1 MNRNQPP
8 RWVTTLLSWWADPNT
23 LEEVEGDLLELYAYW
38 VQTVGV
44 RKANW
49 RYALSALKL
58 VRPLAKRETHYPTT
72 YIYSPTMIQNY
83 FKIAFRNLLKYK
95 GYSFINIFGLAT
107 GMAVAI
113 LIGLWVWDEL
123 SFNKYHKNYE
133 HIAQIVQQRTVN
145 GEIKTNLGVPI
156 PLGKELRTS
165 YPNDF
170 KQVLMSSWTNKHIL
184 TFGDAKY
191 TKTGNFMSPETPQVL
206 SLKMRQG
213 TWAGLKEQSSIL
225 LSESTAKALFGKDN
239 PMDKLIKIDNEL
251 NVKVTGVYEDLPYNT
266 DFKEL
271 NFIAPWELYVASTE
285 WVKEAQDLSEWGQ
298 NSFQIFVEI
307 AQNAQYKAVSEK
319 IKNIK
324 LTKGDKNELKFM
336 PKIILHPMSRWH
348 LYSEWENGVNT
359 GGRVQFVWL
368 FGIIGAFVLLL
379 ACINFMNLS
388 TARSEKRAKE
398 VGIRKAIG
406 SVRSQ
411 LIGQFYSESF
421 LVVAIAFVFSLL
433 LVILILPLFN
443 QVADKQMTILWS
455 NPAFWV
461 FGIGFVVLTSL
472 VAGSY
477 PAIFLSSFQ
486 PIKALKWVGCSSRIG
501 WGRLSAMPRKVLV
514 VLQFTVSV
522 TLIIGTL
529 VVYRQIIHAKNRP
542 IGYTREGLVTVYAST
557 ADIHEHLEAFR
568 NDLVETGTVLSVAE
582 SQSPA
587 TDIWSNNT
595 GFTWKGKDPGLQA
608 DFATIGISHAFGAT
622 VGWKFVDG
630 RDFSKAF
637 ASDSAGFVL
646 NETAAKFIGL
656 KNPVGEIIKW
666 GDRDFKVIG
675 IVKDMI
681 MTSPYEPV
689 KQSIFYIRKRAM
701 NFITIRV
708 NPASTT
714 PKALKN
720 IETVFKH
727 YSPASPFEYTF
738 VDQEYGLKFA
748 AEERIGQLAS
758 FFAILT
764 IFISCL
770 GLFGLASFVA
780 EQRTKE
786 IGIRKV
792 LGASVANLWQLL
804 SKDFI
809 VLVLI
814 SCCIAA
820 PIAYYFMNEWI
831 QKYKYRTDISWWIFV
846 AVGSGALTI
855 TLLTVSFQAI
865 KAALMNPVKSL
876 KSE

>member
-1 MNRNQPP
+1 MNQKPP
-8 RWVTTLLSWWADPNT
+8 RWASTLLSWWANPNT
-23 LEEVEGDLLELYAYW
+23 SEEVQGDLLELYAYW
-38 VQTVGV
+38 VQTLGKQ
-44 RKANW
+44 KADW

-58 VRPLAKRETHYPTT
+58 LRPLATRKNNYPIT
-72 YIYSPTMIQNY
+72 YIYSPTMLSNY
-83 FKIAFRNLLKYK
+83 FKIAFRNLLKHK

-107 GMAVAI
+107 GMAVAMI
-113 LIGLWVWDEL
+113 IGLWVWDEL
-123 SFNKYHKNYE
+123 SFNQYHKKYE
-133 HIAQIVQQRTVN
+133 RIAQVMHQRTVN

-165 YPNDF
+165 YASDF
-170 KQVLMSSWTNKHIL
+170 NHVLMSSWTNKHIL
-184 TFGDAKY
+184 TFGDAKF
-191 TKTGNFMSPETPQVL
+191 TKMGNYMSPKAPEVL
-206 SLKMRQG
+206 SLKMLRG
-213 TWAGLKEQSSIL
+213 TWSGLKDPSSIL
-225 LSESTAKALFGKDN
+225 LSESTAKALFGDAN
-239 PMDKLIKIDNEL
+239 PMDKLVKIDNEL
-251 NVKVTGVYEDLPYNT
+251 NVKVTGVYEDLPYNS

-271 NFIAPWELYVASTE
+271 NFIAPWDLYVSSTD
-285 WVKEAQDLSEWGQ
+285 WVKEAQDLSEWGN

-307 AQNAQYKAVSEK
+307 AQNRHHKSVSEK

-324 LTKGDKNELKFM
+324 LVKGDRDELKFT
-336 PKIILHPMSRWH
+336 PEIILHPMSRWH
-348 LYSEWENGVNT
+348 LYSEWTNGVND
-359 GGRVQFVWL
+359 GGRIQFVWL
-368 FGIIGAFVLLL
+368 FGIIGVFVLLL

-406 SVRSQ
+406 SVRGQ

-433 LVILILPLFN
+433 LALLFLPLFN
-443 QVADKQMTILWS
+443 QVADKQMAILWS
-455 NPAFWV
+455 NPLFWLSGIAFV
-461 FGIGFVVLTSL
+461 ILTSL
-472 VAGSY
+472 LAGSY

-486 PIKALKWVGCSSRIG
+486 PIKALKWVGTSSKIG
-501 WGRLSAMPRKVLV
+501 WGKPAAIPRKVLV
-514 VLQFTVSV
+514 VLQFTVSL
-522 TLIIGTL
+522 TLIIGTV

-542 IGYTREGLVTVYAST
+542 IGYNREGLVTVYAST
-557 ADIHEHLEAFR
+557 ADIHQHLDAFR
-568 NDLVETGTVLSVAE
+568 NDLVETGTVISVAE

-608 DFATIGISHAFGAT
+608 DFATIGISHDFGAT

-630 RDFSKAF
+630 RDFSKTF
-637 ASDSAGFVL
+637 ASDSGGFVI
-646 NETAAKFIGL
+646 NEAAAKFIGL
-656 KNPVGEIIKW
+656 KKPVGETIKW

-675 IVKDMI
+675 VVKNMI

-689 KQSIFYIRKRAM
+689 KQSIYYIRKRAM
-701 NFITIRV
+701 NFITVRI
-708 NPASTT
+708 NPASTAT
-714 PKALKN
+714 EALKN
-720 IETVFKH
+720 IETVFKY
-727 YSPASPFEYTF
+727 YSPASPFEYNF

-758 FFAILT
+758 FFAILA

-792 LGASVANLWQLL
+792 MGASVANLWQLL

-820 PIAYYFMNEWI
+820 PIAYFFMNEWI
-831 QKYKYRTDISWWIFV
+831 QKYEYRTEISWWIFAAAGV
-846 AVGSGALTI
+846 GALSI